1 MRVSNTNKFFLC
13 LLLLQVFF
21 TGALMAQSRATDFTV
36 SKVTVEMISTPEFQ
50 FTGTQRRSDTREKWM
65 EIEAEFEANPEFTEE
80 LTFKYYV
87 QINKIVFI
95 GEVTHV
101 DIAKGKGLYSVMYIS
116 PRSISRIMDG
126 KVLNGSAIERV
137 SVEISKQGALVG
149 YGSWKNEKQGWW
161 TTSPQKPGF
170 LRNKNETPFAPL
182 YWSRYEAIKTNAR

>member
-1 MRVSNTNKFFLC
+1 MSVSIKNKFFIGF
-13 LLLLQVFF
+13 LLLQIFF
-21 TGALMAQSRATDFTV
+21 TGAVLAQGRATDFTA
-36 SKVTVEMISTPEFQ
+36 SKVTVELISTPEYQ

-65 EIEAEFEANPEFTEE
+65 EIEAEFEATPEFTEE

-87 QINKIVFI
+87 QINKVVFI

-126 KVLNGSAIERV
+126 KILSANAIEKV

-161 TTSPQKPGF
+161 ATSPQKPGF